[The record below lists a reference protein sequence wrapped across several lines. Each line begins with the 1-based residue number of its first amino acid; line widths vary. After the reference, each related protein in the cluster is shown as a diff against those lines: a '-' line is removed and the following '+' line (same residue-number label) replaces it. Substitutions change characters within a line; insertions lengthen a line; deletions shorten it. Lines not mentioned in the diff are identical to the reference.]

1 MTPNDELT
9 AGPSGF
15 QFIYGDYYAQSG
27 KYAEWLEMNKKWLS
41 TAGFH
46 TAHLWNTDEQ
56 MYFEQYMKS
65 KAVDAIMD
73 GSNRTHTTGSSYKL
87 VDGVVRIDQGT
98 MCRNNGDVY
107 RDLMS
112 VSPSPRRPLFRH
124 VYLLTN
130 YYGFEGNK
138 VVVYERL
145 IKELERVEQ
154 DCPDTYEFMLPMDL
168 AASITVSYTHLTLP
182 TIA

>member
-1 MTPNDELT
+1 M
-9 AGPSGF
+9 AGNE
-15 QFIYGDYYAQSG
+15 QEVVIHCR
-27 KYAEWLEMNKKWLS
+27 
-41 TAGFH
+41 FH

-112 VSPSPRRPLFRH
+112 VSPSRGVL
-124 VYLLTN
+124 YS
-130 YYGFEGNK
+130 G
-138 VVVYERL
+138 
-145 IKELERVEQ
+145 
-154 DCPDTYEFMLPMDL
+154 M
-168 AASITVSYTHLTLP
+168 SIC
-182 TIA
+182 

>member
-87 VDGVVRIDQGT
+87 VDGVVRIDQEPCAAI
-98 MCRNNGDVY
+98 M
-107 RDLMS
+107 
-112 VSPSPRRPLFRH
+112 
-124 VYLLTN
+124 
-130 YYGFEGNK
+130 E
-138 VVVYERL
+138 
-145 IKELERVEQ
+145 
-154 DCPDTYEFMLPMDL
+154 TY
-168 AASITVSYTHLTLP
+168 TV
-182 TIA
+182 I